1 MDAIDISN
9 EVHTEEPATE
19 VKDDKPIENESINE
33 TPHVDKTGKII
44 LLRDSLVFF
53 FNVYSTIL

>member
-53 FNVYSTIL
+53 F